1 MNPYIHIPYLL
12 LRNVNVCDG
21 PPGRRIRRVVIVEA
35 VALHGVGHAHGH
47 HLAFVEAGVAG
58 RLGVELF
65 LHAPVEVPYALN
77 LKNTEN
83 IICYSLNIL

>member
-1 MNPYIHIPYLL
+1 MNPYIHIPHLF

-21 PPGRRIRRVVIVEA
+21 PPGRRIRRGIEA

-77 LKNTEN
+77 LKKMQKG
-83 IICYSLNIL
+83 